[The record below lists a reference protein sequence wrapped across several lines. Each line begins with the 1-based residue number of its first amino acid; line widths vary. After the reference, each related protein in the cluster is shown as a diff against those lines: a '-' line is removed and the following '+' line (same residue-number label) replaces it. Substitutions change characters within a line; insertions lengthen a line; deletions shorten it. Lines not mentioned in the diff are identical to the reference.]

1 MVWCCIF
8 ATFLSRR
15 TLAAILQNRRKMTST
30 DKIRQLYNLP
40 KNENF
45 GFEETEINEIEKSLD
60 IKFPLELKNYYLTLG
75 KVEALNY
82 SHNRLL
88 KPNKEI
94 GFSNDRYLVFYEENQ
109 VVAFWGI
116 KEQDLK
122 LDNPTV
128 CGNYGTED
136 NPDWHIEANST
147 DNFFLLM
154 AVYNGTFGG
163 LKYNANYFG
172 QVQPETIEFIEKNW
186 TIVTE
191 ISWDKQKVYTDN
203 FHEVLSLS
211 FDEQNNC
218 SGIFIGTSNQERF
231 DKILDSL
238 EIDWSYTSYE
248 DEDCEE
254 EYEDD

>member
-1 MVWCCIF
+1 
-8 ATFLSRR
+8 
-15 TLAAILQNRRKMTST
+15 MTT
-30 DKIRQLYNLP
+30 IDKIKQLYGLC

-45 GFEETEINEIEKSLD
+45 GFTETEINETEKSLV
-60 IKFPLELKNYYLTLG
+60 IEFPVELKNYYLTLG

-82 SHNRLL
+82 SYNRLL
-88 KPNKEI
+88 KPDKEI

-109 VVAFWGI
+109 VVAYWGI

-122 LDNPTV
+122 LDNPPV
-128 CGNYGTED
+128 WGNYGTEE
-136 NPDWHIEANST
+136 NPDWHIEANTT

-154 AVYNGTFGG
+154 SVYNGTFGG

-172 QVQPETIEFIEKNW
+172 QVQPETVQLIEKMW

-191 ISWDKQKVYTDN
+191 ISLDKQKVYTEN
-203 FHEVLSLS
+203 FFEVLSLS

-218 SGIFIGTSNQERF
+218 EGIFIGTSNQERF
-231 DKILDSL
+231 DKML
-238 EIDWSYTSYE
+238 EIIDITWSYTSYE
-248 DEDCEE
+248 DEDCED

>member
-1 MVWCCIF
+1 
-8 ATFLSRR
+8 
-15 TLAAILQNRRKMTST
+15 MTTT
-30 DKIRQLYNLP
+30 DKIRQLYDLP

-45 GFEETEINEIEKSLD
+45 GFAEAEINELEKELN
-60 IKFPLELKNYYLTLG
+60 IKFPLELKKYYLTLG

-82 SHNRLL
+82 SYNRLL

-94 GFSNDRYLVFYEENQ
+94 GFSDDRYLVFYEENQ
-109 VVAFWGI
+109 VVAYWGI
-116 KEQDLK
+116 KEEDLK

-128 CGNYGTED
+128 WGNYGTQDE
-136 NPDWHIEANST
+136 PDWHIETNST
-147 DNFFLLM
+147 DNFFVLM

-172 QVQPETIEFIEKNW
+172 QVQVDTVKFIEKNW
-186 TIVTE
+186 RKITE
-191 ISWDKQKVYTDN
+191 ISWNKQKVYTDN
-203 FHEVLSLS
+203 FNEVLSLS

-218 SGIFIGTSNQERF
+218 DGIFIGTSIQERF
-231 DKILDSL
+231 DKILDKIL
-238 EIDWSYTSYE
+238 DKIDIDWSYTSYE

>member
-1 MVWCCIF
+1 
-8 ATFLSRR
+8 
-15 TLAAILQNRRKMTST
+15 MTYT

-40 KNENF
+40 GNRNF
-45 GFEETEINEIEKSLD
+45 GFSETEINKIEKKLD
-60 IKFPLELKNYYLTLG
+60 FKFPLELKKYYLTLG
-75 KVEALNY
+75 KVESINY

-88 KPNKEI
+88 KPDKEI
-94 GFSNDRYLVFYEENQ
+94 RFSIDKYLVFYEENQ
-109 VVAFWGI
+109 EAAFWGI

-122 LDNPTV
+122 SDNPAV
-128 CGNYGTED
+128 WGNYGSEED
-136 NPDWHIEANST
+136 PDWHIEANST

-172 QVQPETIEFIEKNW
+172 PVEPEILEYIEKSW
-186 TIVTE
+186 TKVTE
-191 ISWDKQKVYTDN
+191 ISWDKQKVYTEN

-218 SGIFIGTSNQERF
+218 NGIFIGTSNQERF
-231 DKILDSL
+231 DKMLENI
-238 EIDWSYTSYE
+238 EIDWSYISYE

-254 EYEDD
+254 EYDEDSEI